1 MAGGGERGPGVRR
14 SGDRTGRSG
23 CSGPPPGCAEA
34 AAYPQLGVPSAT
46 GAVAGTLES
55 AGAPWAG
62 NPGSRAAG
70 RHHLSPALCALVPL
84 RGGVTDGRP
93 AALATGL
100 LSPGRG
106 ARWAQARPEKGGHG
120 PRSRRLLGSLQA
132 AMRVAGQ
139 AAAAPASPGAAEGFN
154 IQAQEGAPP
163 AEGALS
169 QEPGAGTVWGLGQWL
184 LCCVPGTGARGAPT
198 PTGGVLG
205 PLGTWRR
212 QPHLLG
218 HLTGSPTLPGP
229 RCLELNVPRCTGCV
243 HLRRR
248 RSPDF
253 FLAPGPCHSR
263 QGSAWDPLLPGD
275 HRLDEWSGVPCPASH
290 SAHLCLAVCVPR
302 RLALCSVHA
311 RILSQRHRRA
321 HG

>member
-34 AAYPQLGVPSAT
+34 AAYRQLGVPSAS
-46 GAVAGTLES
+46 GAVAGILES
-55 AGAPWAG
+55 GGAPWAG
-62 NPGSRAAG
+62 NLGSRAAG
-70 RHHLSPALCALVPL
+70 RHHLSPALCALGPL

-106 ARWAQARPEKGGHG
+106 ARWAQGSPEKGGHG

-154 IQAQEGAPP
+154 VQAQEGAPP

-169 QEPGAGTVWGLGQWL
+169 QEPGAGTARGLGQWL

-218 HLTGSPTLPGP
+218 HLAESPTLPGP
-229 RCLELNVPRCTGCV
+229 RCL
-243 HLRRR
+243 
-248 RSPDF
+248 
-253 FLAPGPCHSR
+253 
-263 QGSAWDPLLPGD
+263 
-275 HRLDEWSGVPCPASH
+275 
-290 SAHLCLAVCVPR
+290 
-302 RLALCSVHA
+302 
-311 RILSQRHRRA
+311 
-321 HG
+321 